1 VTTSNQKTTSPANR
15 LGIDYRR
22 SWNRK
27 VSLPIIDAHTHVRSS
42 EDAPLFFQA
51 ADHFGI
57 REVVSMT
64 AIETV
69 PELLDRYADRL
80 RFIAVPR
87 FRNMAEADPLE
98 FRADWIAGLDTFWND
113 FNARYC
119 KFWMAPRMRQM
130 RGLTLEH
137 EYLRPVIDHALQC
150 GYEFMTHVGDPSCWF
165 APGKPYADT
174 EVFGTKLQQFDQLEW
189 FLDYVAPRRVI
200 GAHLGGFSEDPEFLE
215 SMLSRHENYYLD
227 TSATKWIVREVSPR
241 AHAFHDLMTK
251 YADRIIFGS
260 DLVTGDGYD
269 FDHYASRYWTHLHLW
284 ESDYRGESPIEDPDA
299 EPPLLNGVDLP
310 ADVLE
315 KVYRRNA
322 EQLGIFSTTE

>member
-1 VTTSNQKTTSPANR
+1 MSAIRPAGSHQKAVCR
-15 LGIDYRR
+15 YG
-22 SWNRK
+22 
-27 VSLPIIDAHTHVRSS
+27 SLWH
-42 EDAPLFFQA
+42 
-51 ADHFGI
+51 
-57 REVVSMT
+57 
-64 AIETV
+64 
-69 PELLDRYADRL
+69 
-80 RFIAVPR
+80 
-87 FRNMAEADPLE
+87 
-98 FRADWIAGLDTFWND
+98 
-113 FNARYC
+113 
-119 KFWMAPRMRQM
+119 
-130 RGLTLEH
+130 
-137 EYLRPVIDHALQC
+137 
-150 GYEFMTHVGDPSCWF
+150 
-165 APGKPYADT
+165 
-174 EVFGTKLQQFDQLEW
+174 KLQQFDQLEW